1 MRLRFKTNAVRGGV
15 IENVFMRD
23 VTIGQVSQAVV
34 TVDFLY
40 EEGDA
45 GAFPPTVRDVESGH
59 HLVLTF
65 PSAPTL
71 GKSGQIRIYDAADNR
86 LVDTLDLS
94 IPPGPTTGAR
104 GPAAPY
110 TPTPYEYTAAH
121 PTNADT
127 MPGTPSGAALPTSR
141 DYQLTIIGGF
151 SDGFHFYPVIV
162 HDKVA
167 TIYPHHNLLQYGKT
181 YYVQIDPGVL
191 TLADGSFEASAA
203 RPAGPSR
210 RRRQP
215 PAANS
220 ARVVVAADGTGD
232 FNTVQG
238 AIDFVPDRSP
248 RRVTIFIRN
257 GTYEEIVYFRNKSNI
272 TILGE
277 DRDKVVVFYANNEV
291 FNPHPSNISTN
302 EWPGTF
308 PSRRAAFM
316 GDNSTDIHLVNLTI
330 KTTARGQ
337 AEGLLLMGD
346 RNILSHVTVVG
357 SGDALQVNGP
367 VYITDSLIVGDGD
380 TILGRG
386 PAFFNRTELQSNGV
400 FMWIRNTAA
409 NHGNVFVDCT
419 FRKRGTGVTEM
430 ARAPVNNGRAYPNAE
445 AVLINAK
452 LEGISPV
459 GWGAMGGDTAN
470 MHYWEYNSTNLSD
483 GKPVDVSQRKPESR
497 QLTKERDAE
506 TIANYSNPAY
516 RARLDAGD
524 GDADVAAEHVADSA
538 GAELHQDAADRAGHA
553 ADADHRADRPAGN
566 MSEVSVNRFAEN
578 PWCAAAARP
587 ISKTATH
594 ILRPRGRHATGT
606 THRAQASSAVFR
618 AAFGVQPRCEQDDS
632 QPPATEPTSASR

>member
-1 MRLRFKTNAVRGGV
+1 MHSMHVNRRSWAALFIAALFLTFARSTAQSRVGRFPANSATGV
-15 IENVFMRD
+15 SPD
-23 VTIGQVSQAVV
+23 T
-34 TVDFLY
+34 
-40 EEGDA
+40 
-45 GAFPPTVRDVESGH
+45 

-65 PSAPTL
+65 PSAPVV
-71 GKSGQIRIYDAADNR
+71 GKSGHIRIYDAADNR

-94 IPPGPTTGAR
+94 IPPGPTAGVT

-110 TPTPYEYTAAH
+110 TPAPYEYTTVH

-127 MPGTPSGAALPTSR
+127 LPGTPSGAAVPTSR

-162 HDKVA
+162 HDNVA
-167 TIYPHHNLLQYGKT
+167 TIYPHHNLLRYDKT

-191 TLADGSFEASAA
+191 TLADGSFRGIGGASGWRFTTKKRA
-203 RPAGPSR
+203 
-210 RRRQP
+210 

-220 ARVVVAADGTGD
+220 ARVVVATDGSGD
-232 FNTVQG
+232 FTTVQG

-257 GTYEEIVYFRNKSNI
+257 GNYEEIVYFRNKSNM
-272 TILGE
+272 TIQGE

-346 RNILSHVTVVG
+346 RNILSRVTVVG

-386 PAFFNRTELQSNGV
+386 PAFFYRTELQSNGV

-419 FRKRGTGVTEM
+419 FRKRGSGVTEL
-430 ARAPVNNGRAYPNAE
+430 ARAPVNNGRAYPYAE

-459 GWGAMGGDTAN
+459 GWGAMGGDPIN

-483 GKPVDVSQRKPESR
+483 GKPVDVSQRRPESM
-497 QLTKERDAE
+497 QLTKEREAD
-506 TIANYSNPAY
+506 TIANYSNPAFV
-516 RARLDAGD
+516 LGWT
-524 GDADVAAEHVADSA
+524 
-538 GAELHQDAADRAGHA
+538 
-553 ADADHRADRPAGN
+553 PA
-566 MSEVSVNRFAEN
+566 
-578 PWCAAAARP
+578 
-587 ISKTATH
+587 
-594 ILRPRGRHATGT
+594 L
-606 THRAQASSAVFR
+606 
-618 AAFGVQPRCEQDDS
+618 
-632 QPPATEPTSASR
+632 EPLSLER

>member
-1 MRLRFKTNAVRGGV
+1 MLQRMSIVGRPFTVGLQLWATLFSAALFLTLARPTAQSRVARFPADSATGV
-15 IENVFMRD
+15 SPD
-23 VTIGQVSQAVV
+23 T
-34 TVDFLY
+34 
-40 EEGDA
+40 
-45 GAFPPTVRDVESGH
+45 

-65 PSAPTL
+65 PTAPTV

-94 IPPGPTTGAR
+94 IPPGPTTGVT

-110 TPTPYEYTAAH
+110 TPTPYEYTTAH

-127 MPGTPSGAALPTSR
+127 TPGTPSGSAVPTSR

-162 HDKVA
+162 HDNIA
-167 TIYPHHNLLQYGKT
+167 TIYPHHNLLQYGRT

-191 TLADGSFEASAA
+191 TLADGRFNGIPSWRFTTKKSA
-203 RPAGPSR
+203 PS
-210 RRRQP
+210 P
-215 PAANS
+215 S
-220 ARVVVAADGTGD
+220 ATRVVVAADGSGD
-232 FNTVQG
+232 FTTVQG
-238 AIDFVPDRSP
+238 AIDWVPDRSP

-257 GTYEEIVYFRNKSNI
+257 GNYEEIVYFRNKSNM
-272 TILGE
+272 TIQGE

-367 VYITDSLIVGDGD
+367 VFITDSLIVGDGD

-386 PAFFNRTELQSNGV
+386 PAFFYRTELQSNGV

-409 NHGNVFVDCT
+409 NHGNVFVECT
-419 FRKRGTGVTEM
+419 FKKRGTGVTEL
-430 ARAPVNNGRAYPNAE
+430 ARAPINNGRAYPNAE
-445 AVLINAK
+445 AVLINAT

-459 GWGAMGGDTAN
+459 GWGVMG
-470 MHYWEYNSTNLSD
+470 
-483 GKPVDVSQRKPESR
+483 
-497 QLTKERDAE
+497 
-506 TIANYSNPAY
+506 
-516 RARLDAGD
+516 
-524 GDADVAAEHVADSA
+524 
-538 GAELHQDAADRAGHA
+538 
-553 ADADHRADRPAGN
+553 
-566 MSEVSVNRFAEN
+566 
-578 PWCAAAARP
+578 
-587 ISKTATH
+587 
-594 ILRPRGRHATGT
+594 
-606 THRAQASSAVFR
+606 
-618 AAFGVQPRCEQDDS
+618 
-632 QPPATEPTSASR
+632 

>member
-1 MRLRFKTNAVRGGV
+1 MRTSSCVIAIVALILTGARPTAQPGVTRFPANAAR
-15 IENVFMRD
+15 NVSPD
-23 VTIGQVSQAVV
+23 T
-34 TVDFLY
+34 
-40 EEGDA
+40 
-45 GAFPPTVRDVESGH
+45 

-71 GKSGQIRIYDAADNR
+71 GKSGRIRIYDAADNR

-94 IPPGPTTGAR
+94 IPSGPTTGVT

-110 TPTPYEYTAAH
+110 TPTPYLYTDAH

-127 MPGTPSGAALPTSR
+127 TPGTPSGAAVPTSR

-162 HDKVA
+162 HDNVA
-167 TIYPHHNLLQYGKT
+167 TIYPHHNLLRYGRT

-191 TLADGSFEASAA
+191 TVADGSFRGISGTSGWRFTTKKQAPPASA
-203 RPAGPSR
+203 S
-210 RRRQP
+210 
-215 PAANS
+215 
-220 ARVVVAADGTGD
+220 RVVVAADGSGD
-232 FNTVQG
+232 FTTVQG

-248 RRVTIFIRN
+248 RRVTVFVRN
-257 GTYEEIVYFRNKSNI
+257 GNYEEIVYFRNKSNM

-386 PAFFNRTELQSNGV
+386 PAFFHRTELQSNGV

-409 NHGNVFVDCT
+409 NHGNVFVECT
-419 FRKRGTGVTEM
+419 FKKRGTGVTEL
-430 ARAPVNNGRAYPNAE
+430 ARAPVNNGRAYPFAE

-459 GWGAMGGDTAN
+459 GWGVMGGDTAN
-470 MHYWEYNSTNLSD
+470 MHYWEYNSTNLAD
-483 GKPVDVSQRKPESR
+483 GKPVDVSQRRPESR

-506 TIANYSNPAY
+506 TIANYSSPAY
-516 RARLDAGD
+516 VLGWTP
-524 GDADVAAEHVADSA
+524 E
-538 GAELHQDAADRAGHA
+538 
-553 ADADHRADRPAGN
+553 
-566 MSEVSVNRFAEN
+566 
-578 PWCAAAARP
+578 
-587 ISKTATH
+587 
-594 ILRPRGRHATGT
+594 
-606 THRAQASSAVFR
+606 AV
-618 AAFGVQPRCEQDDS
+618 PLK
-632 QPPATEPTSASR
+632 

>member
-1 MRLRFKTNAVRGGV
+1 MKMGFRLAPVIAGLLLTAALPIAQNSTTRFPADSAR
-15 IENVFMRD
+15 NVSPD
-23 VTIGQVSQAVV
+23 T
-34 TVDFLY
+34 
-40 EEGDA
+40 
-45 GAFPPTVRDVESGH
+45 

-94 IPPGPTTGAR
+94 IPAGPTTGVT
-104 GPAAPY
+104 GPPAPY
-110 TPTPYEYTAAH
+110 TPTPYVYTDAH

-127 MPGTPSGAALPTSR
+127 TPGTPSGAAVPTSR

-162 HDKVA
+162 RDNVA
-167 TIYPHHNLLQYGKT
+167 TIYPHHNLLRYNRT

-191 TLADGSFEASAA
+191 TLADGGFTGISGTSGWRFTTKKQAPPASA
-203 RPAGPSR
+203 
-210 RRRQP
+210 
-215 PAANS
+215 
-220 ARVVVAADGTGD
+220 ARVVVAADGSGD
-232 FNTVQG
+232 FTTVQG
-238 AIDFVPDRSP
+238 AIDVVPDRSP
-248 RRVTIFIRN
+248 RRVTIFVRN
-257 GTYEEIVYFRNKSNI
+257 GNYEEIVYFRNKSNM

-386 PAFFNRTELQSNGV
+386 PAFFYRTELQSAGV
-400 FMWIRNTAA
+400 FMWIRNTSA
-409 NHGNVFVDCT
+409 NHGNVFVECT
-419 FRKRGTGVTEM
+419 FKKRGTGVTEL
-430 ARAPVNNGRAYPNAE
+430 ARAPVNNGRAYPFAE

-459 GWGAMGGDTAN
+459 GWGVMGGDTTN
-470 MHYWEYNSTNLSD
+470 MHYWEYNSTNLAD
-483 GKPVDVSQRKPESR
+483 GKPVDISQRRPESR

-506 TIANYSNPAY
+506 TIANYSSPAY
-516 RARLDAGD
+516 VLGWTPEAVPPQIVAS
-524 GDADVAAEHVADSA
+524 AAEFSQTVKDLHRQALLLDSRS
-538 GAELHQDAADRAGHA
+538 Q
-553 ADADHRADRPAGN
+553 
-566 MSEVSVNRFAEN
+566 
-578 PWCAAAARP
+578 
-587 ISKTATH
+587 
-594 ILRPRGRHATGT
+594 
-606 THRAQASSAVFR
+606 SAPLL
-618 AAFGVQPRCEQDDS
+618 AAFQGSCIAPKSFWR
-632 QPPATEPTSASR
+632 